1 MMIASKTASS
11 GLDIALPD
19 VGFLLL
25 LCEIF
30 QTYLL
35 LKTTWAKA
43 KNMWFG
49 VCRIWIFTMLLEH
62 LFSLSHSLSLSL
74 CVCVCV
80 CSVMFDFLW
89 PHWLQPIRLLCPWD
103 FAGNT
108 GVCCHFLL
116 RGIFPIQGFNL
127 CLLHYLY
134 WQVDSLPFA
143 IWEDPFILYSVY
155 IFFLIF
161 TISIH
166 ARDHYL
172 YYTAWKLNLREVK
185 SVVQNHMTR
194 TWYLNPSVINGTL
207 NCKIEIIKW
216 HCCENQKKCS
226 MLKHCKGNRGWCRWS
241 SLLFKTFSP
250 AFELESYPVSEE
262 LNLPLGWIENLSVA
276 LADWGVH
283 RIS

>member
-1 MMIASKTASS
+1 MLGFFCFCVKSS
-11 GLDIALPD
+11 RPTCFWRPHEPRQRICDLEAAE
-19 VGFLLL
+19 FEYL
-25 LCEIF
+25 LCFWSI
-30 QTYLL
+30 Y
-35 LKTTWAKA
+35 
-43 KNMWFG
+43 
-49 VCRIWIFTMLLEH
+49 
-62 LFSLSHSLSLSL
+62 SLSLSLSL

-166 ARDHYL
+166 ARDHYF

-185 SVVQNHMTR
+185 SIVQNHMTR